1 MMLSPC
7 YCQPLDQLDYSI
19 SHKMPNDYIPEN
31 IENLDLGWAA
41 GLGWAVG
48 LGCNAK
54 KISINELQTAHKK
67 FHGC

>member
-41 GLGWAVG
+41 GLGWDA
-48 LGCNAK
+48 
-54 KISINELQTAHKK
+54 TPKK
-67 FHGC
+67 FLSTNSKRHIKNFTAASGA

>member
-1 MMLSPC
+1 
-7 YCQPLDQLDYSI
+7 
-19 SHKMPNDYIPEN
+19 MPYACNPEN

-41 GLGWAVG
+41 GLGWAARLAG

>member
-31 IENLDLGWAA
+31 IENLDLGWA
-41 GLGWAVG
+41 GLLGWDA
-48 LGCNAK
+48 
-54 KISINELQTAHKK
+54 TPKK
-67 FHGC
+67 FLSTNSKRHIKNFTAASGA